1 MTVFV
6 HVGYPKRASTW
17 PPTRIFPAHP
27 GLDYWRQVPGVDW
40 VNGIVNLHDFDFDA
54 PTHLR

>member
-1 MTVFV
+1 MPVFV

-17 PPTRIFPAHP
+17 PQTRIFPGHP